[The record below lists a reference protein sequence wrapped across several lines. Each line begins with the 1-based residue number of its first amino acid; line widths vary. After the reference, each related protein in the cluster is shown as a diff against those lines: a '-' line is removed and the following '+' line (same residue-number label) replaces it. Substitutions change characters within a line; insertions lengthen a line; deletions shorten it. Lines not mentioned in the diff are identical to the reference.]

1 MTLTATM
8 ARRLR
13 VASLA
18 VLVAVGLV
26 SAPAAMGRPALPS
39 VRGLDRVL
47 EANHPDRIPGSFI
60 VKVAPGLD
68 ASRVA
73 RAISADYGGRITD
86 TYSNVLGGFA
96 IEGPDTLGGS
106 LATDPRILLVEA
118 DRKVKTADLIVGK
131 TTAGVR
137 RTYSNRPGGSVD
149 SAREL
154 TPPSDGS
161 GVAGAIIDSG
171 VDLQHQ
177 EFNSPGKF
185 VDVDPSDPD
194 IDTAYCAKGGLK
206 VGPLVA
212 DANGHGTRTAGNF
225 AAEGDASNGLE
236 GVAPKAKIFA
246 MRAKLTVS
254 KVICAMNF
262 VTAKNKDIYPSNNVR
277 LVNMSLAWGDT
288 NAYTE
293 PCSANASHQAAC
305 DLVEGADGLL
315 GTPDDVFVT
324 VAAGNSNKDARHTA
338 PGGYG
343 QVFTVS
349 AMCDRPTEGSP
360 GVSDGLA
367 SFSNFGSVV
376 DAIGPGCK
384 VRSPEGRGTAYV
396 TSSGTSRAAPH
407 VLGIA
412 ALLLQDDPTMT
423 AADLRTTLL
432 GTAACADGTTAGPD
446 LSCAG
451 QGTWPR
457 VRYSDYVVVGT
468 DPDGITEPFPRAFH
482 AVCQGD
488 VPPAC

>member
-8 ARRLR
+8 PRRLR

-149 SAREL
+149 SAREVDC
-154 TPPSDGS
+154 TP
-161 GVAGAIIDSG
+161 GVKCGGTGVVGAIIDSG
-171 VDLQHQ
+171 VDLDHQ
-177 EFNSPGKF
+177 EFDTPGKF
-185 VDVDPSDPD
+185 FDMDPSDSD
-194 IDTAYCAKGGLK
+194 IDTAYCSRSGLK
-206 VGPLVA
+206 VGPRVA
-212 DANGHGTRTAGNF
+212 DANGHGTRGAGNF
-225 AAEGDASNGLE
+225 AARGVVIE
-236 GVAPKAKIFA
+236 GVAPKARIA
-246 MRAKLTVS
+246 AIRARLTVA
-254 KVICAMNF
+254 KVICAMDF
-262 VTAKNKDIYPSNNVR
+262 VTAFNLANPSLAVR

-288 NAYTE
+288 NAFSE
-293 PCSANASHQAAC
+293 PCSSNASHQAVCNLA
-305 DLVEGADGLL
+305 LSHPL
-315 GTPDDVFVT
+315 GVFIT

-338 PGGYG
+338 PAGYG
-343 QVFTVS
+343 QVFTLS
-349 AMCDRPTEGSP
+349 AMCDRPPEGDP
-360 GVSDGLA
+360 GSLDGLA
-367 SFSNFGSVV
+367 NFSNFGAVV

-384 VRSPEGRGTAYV
+384 VRSPEGSGTGYT

-407 VLGIA
+407 AMGIG
-412 ALLLQDDPTMT
+412 ALLLQDNPTL
-423 AADLRTTLL
+423 AAAQLGSIIRRTGQCRNLQQ
-432 GTAACADGTTAGPD
+432 AGVD
-446 LSCAG
+446 ETCVG
-451 QGTWPR
+451 QGDWPR
-457 VRYSDYVVVGT
+457 VRYSDYKVVGT
-468 DPDGITEPFPRAFH
+468 DPDGIPEPSLHAFN
-482 AVCQGD
+482 AVCEAD